1 MSLSG
6 LIQLLFV
13 LAVFFGPPIAKA
25 FSAAAK
31 KQRERTARRQMEQA
45 RLKAELEGR
54 PVPSQPTPQ
63 AQQEVRASQEAIT
76 ARRQAELAAW
86 MARRAELERLAQQ
99 AGLPQML
106 NLRGGQAQQSRG
118 TKSGGRAGRT
128 SSPAAGATGSAARN
142 RAQQAQGPQRVQG
155 GGRNRASQRAT
166 AQPMPS
172 VARAAAEIVGSV
184 VESRR
189 TGLAPV
195 VPSQNSAKINL
206 VGLSRE
212 QWRQAIMLK
221 EVLDPPVGMRDVH

>member
-13 LAVFFGPPIAKA
+13 LAVFVGPPLAKA

-31 KQRERTARRQMEQA
+31 KQRERAARRQMEQA

-54 PVPSQPTPQ
+54 PIQSQSVSQ
-63 AQQEVRASQEAIT
+63 ERQEVRASQEAIA

-106 NLRGGQAQQSRG
+106 NLRGGQAQQSRS
-118 TKSGGRAGRT
+118 TKRAGRGQ
-128 SSPAAGATGSAARN
+128 AAAGSAARN

-155 GGRNRASQRAT
+155 GGRSRASQRAST
-166 AQPMPS
+166 PPMPS
-172 VARAAAEIVGSV
+172 VARAAAEVVGSV
-184 VESRR
+184 VEARR
-189 TGLAPV
+189 SGLAPIV
-195 VPSQNSAKINL
+195 SSQRPARFSL

-212 QWRQAIMLK
+212 EWRRAIVLK
-221 EVLDPPVGMRDVH
+221 EVLDPPVGMRDLP